1 MSVGN
6 TKIEC
11 LSYKKFISSKPCCVC
26 GRKPVDFDHLK
37 ARGFG
42 SGKLNDL
49 TGIPLCRQHHSERGQ
64 IGNEKFE
71 AKHHINLWQ
80 VAAMLLVEFFADL
93 ERRMAVQIHVS
104 EKS

>member
-1 MSVGN
+1 MN
-6 TKIEC
+6 YNAKIRC
-11 LSYKKFISSKPCCVC
+11 PVYRAFIRAKPCCVC
-26 GRKPVDFDHLK
+26 GRKPVEGDHLK

-42 SGKLNDL
+42 AGKQNDL
-49 TGIPLCRQHHSERGQ
+49 TIIPLCHQHHSERGQ

-80 VAAMLLVEFFADL
+80 VAAMFLIEFFADL